1 MRTAR
6 ADRRERHEKRLAFAA
21 LSLALAASPTAAQ
34 RFDAISPVTGQ
45 PDNPGVGLDTAPN
58 GLPSLRRR
66 LPDGLARDDGRG
78 SPGGDALGG
87 DQTGGDSLRSPL
99 SPPIPAQGQSQPG
112 ASQLG
117 TRLNSG
123 GQRTGGSALGSSNL
137 APSALLRSRAAPPR
151 RLGAAT
157 RGITQNVTQVP
168 SPASRLTPI
177 IQQPVVGVPLPLPQA
192 PTQLRP
198 ILPLIA
204 NSATLGLLTP
214 GFILGTDLARPIPTD
229 PAYAPIGYQV
239 GTFTVLPSFAQSLGY
254 DSNPDQTSRQFA
266 RGSVALRTDAAVDF
280 QSNWASSS
288 LQGSLRGA
296 YLETPQNEAASRP
309 AADGVVRWRLDAN
322 RDLHIDAEGRFLVDT
337 QRTGNPNLQIAA
349 GNLQAASATTRP
361 LLAVYG
367 ASLGAT
373 ETFNRLSVTLRGSID
388 RSEFD
393 NARLSDGT
401 IINQADRNLN
411 QYSLQL
417 RTAYEV
423 NPDFSPFIDI
433 LGDTRVYDLRR
444 DLNGV
449 RRDSDGISF
458 LVGASFGLLRTL
470 TGEISAGIQ
479 HREYVD
485 PTLRA
490 IDAPLVNAAL
500 VWSMSPLTTVRLTA
514 ATGITETTIP
524 GSSGILTDVATL
536 EVQHDLFRNL
546 SIVLGGS
553 FLKNTYQ
560 GSTIRENGVS
570 ATARLDYHLTRWLT
584 LRGTYIYQQINS
596 SVAGSSFNDNTFLVG
611 LRVNP

>member
-6 ADRRERHEKRLAFAA
+6 ADRRARHEKRLAYAA
-21 LSLALAASPTAAQ
+21 LTLVLAASPTAAQ
-34 RFDAISPVTGQ
+34 RFDATSPVTGQ
-45 PDNPGVGLDTAPN
+45 PDNPGAGLDTAPS
-58 GLPSLRRR
+58 GLPALRRR
-66 LPDGLARDDGRG
+66 LPDGSTRDDGRG
-78 SPGGDALGG
+78 SPGGDTLGG
-87 DQTGGDSLRSPL
+87 DQMGGDSLRSPL
-99 SPPIPAQGQSQPG
+99 SPPIPAQGQTQPG

-117 TRLNSG
+117 TRLTSG
-123 GQRTGGSALGSSNL
+123 GQRIGGSAVTSSNL
-137 APSALLRSRAAPPR
+137 APSTLLRSRAAPPR
-151 RLGAAT
+151 RLGSAT
-157 RGITQNVTQVP
+157 RSITQNVTQVP
-168 SPASRLTPI
+168 SPAARLTPI
-177 IQQPVVGVPLPLPQA
+177 IQQPVIGVPLPQA
-192 PTQLRP
+192 PTPIRP
-198 ILPLIA
+198 ILPLLA
-204 NSATLGLLTP
+204 NTATLGLLTP

-254 DSNPDQTSRQFA
+254 DSNPDQTARQFA

-337 QRTGNPNLQIAA
+337 QRTGNPNLQVAA

-373 ETFNRLSVTLRGSID
+373 ESFNRLSVTLRGSID

-433 LGDTRVYDLRR
+433 LGDTRVYDLQR
-444 DLNGV
+444 DQNGI

-479 HREYVD
+479 HRDYVD

-514 ATGITETTIP
+514 ATGVTETTIP

-596 SVAGSSFNDNTFLVG
+596 TVAGSSFSDNTFLLG

>member
-1 MRTAR
+1 MT
-6 ADRRERHEKRLAFAA
+6 LV
-21 LSLALAASPTAAQ
+21 LAASPTAAQ
-34 RFDAISPVTGQ
+34 RFDATSPVTGQ
-45 PDNPGVGLDTAPN
+45 PDNPGAGLDTAPS
-58 GLPSLRRR
+58 GLPALRRR
-66 LPDGLARDDGRG
+66 LPDGSTRDDGRG
-78 SPGGDALGG
+78 SPGGDTLGG
-87 DQTGGDSLRSPL
+87 DQMGGDSLRSPL
-99 SPPIPAQGQSQPG
+99 SPPIPAQGQTQPG

-117 TRLNSG
+117 TRLTSG
-123 GQRTGGSALGSSNL
+123 GQRIGGSAVTSSNL
-137 APSALLRSRAAPPR
+137 APSTLLRSRAAPPR
-151 RLGAAT
+151 RLGSAT
-157 RGITQNVTQVP
+157 RSITQNVTQVP
-168 SPASRLTPI
+168 SPAARLTPI
-177 IQQPVVGVPLPLPQA
+177 IQQPVIGVPLPQA
-192 PTQLRP
+192 PTPIRP
-198 ILPLIA
+198 ILPLLA
-204 NSATLGLLTP
+204 NTATLGLLTP

-254 DSNPDQTSRQFA
+254 DSNPDQTARQFA

-337 QRTGNPNLQIAA
+337 QRTGNPNLQVAA

-373 ETFNRLSVTLRGSID
+373 ESFNRLSVTLRGSID

-433 LGDTRVYDLRR
+433 LGDTRVYDLQR
-444 DLNGV
+444 DQNGI

-479 HREYVD
+479 HRDYVD

-514 ATGITETTIP
+514 ATGVTETTIP

-596 SVAGSSFNDNTFLVG
+596 TVAGSSFSDNTFLLG

>member
-6 ADRRERHEKRLAFAA
+6 ADRRERHEKRLAYAA
-21 LSLALAASPTAAQ
+21 LALAVAASPTAAQ
-34 RFDAISPVTGQ
+34 RFDAISPVAGQ

-58 GLPSLRRR
+58 GLPALRRR
-66 LPDGLARDDGRG
+66 FPDGLSRDDGRG
-78 SPGGDALGG
+78 SPGGDATSGE
-87 DQTGGDSLRSPL
+87 QTGGDSLRSPL
-99 SPPIPAQGQSQPG
+99 SPQLPAQGQTQPG
-112 ASQLG
+112 SSQLD
-117 TRLNSG
+117 TRLTSG
-123 GQRTGGSALGSSNL
+123 GQRTGGSSTAPNNL
-137 APSALLRSRAAPPR
+137 AASALLRSRAAPPR
-151 RLGAAT
+151 RFGTAT
-157 RGITQNVTQVP
+157 RRVTREITQVP
-168 SPASRLTPI
+168 SPSLRLTPI
-177 IQQPVVGVPLPLPQA
+177 VQQAVVGVPLPQA
-192 PTQLRP
+192 STQVRP
-198 ILPLIA
+198 ILPLLA
-204 NSATLGLLTP
+204 NTPALGLLTP
-214 GFILGTDLARPIPTD
+214 GFILGTDLARAIPTD
-229 PAYAPIGYQV
+229 PAYAPIGYQIGGV
-239 GTFTVLPSFAQSLGY
+239 TFLPSFAQSLGY
-254 DSNPDQTSRQFA
+254 DSNPDQTTKQFA

-337 QRTGNPNLQIAA
+337 QRTGNPNLQIGT
-349 GNLQAASATTRP
+349 GNLQAAAATTRP

-401 IINQADRNLN
+401 IVNQADRNLN

-433 LGDTRVYDLRR
+433 LGDTRVYDLRQ
-444 DLNGV
+444 DQNGI
-449 RRDSDGISF
+449 RRDSDGVSV
-458 LVGASFGLLRTL
+458 LLGASFGLLRTL
-470 TGEISAGIQ
+470 TGEISAGVQ

-485 PTLRA
+485 PTLRS

-500 VWSMSPLTTVRLTA
+500 IWSMSPLTTVRLTA
-514 ATGITETTIP
+514 ATGVTETTIQ

-546 SIVLGGS
+546 SIVVGGS
-553 FLKNTYQ
+553 FLRNAYQ

-596 SVAGSSFNDNTFLVG
+596 TVAGSSFSDNTFLVG

>member
-1 MRTAR
+1 VRTAR
-6 ADRRERHEKRLAFAA
+6 PDRRERHEKRLAYAA
-21 LSLALAASPTAAQ
+21 LTLALAASPTAAQ
-34 RFDAISPVTGQ
+34 RFDAVSPVTGQ
-45 PDNPGVGLDTAPN
+45 PDNPGVGLEAAPN
-58 GLPSLRRR
+58 GLPALQRR
-66 LPDGLARDDGRG
+66 LPNGLSRDDGRG
-78 SPGGDALGG
+78 SPSGDALGG
-87 DQTGGDSLRSPL
+87 DQIGGDSLRSPL
-99 SPPIPAQGQSQPG
+99 SPPLPAQGQTQPG
-112 ASQLG
+112 ASQLD
-117 TRLNSG
+117 TRVTSG
-123 GQRTGGSALGSSNL
+123 GRRTGGSATAPSNL

-151 RLGAAT
+151 KLGSAT
-157 RGITQNVTQVP
+157 RRITQDITQVP
-168 SPASRLTPI
+168 SPALKLTPI
-177 IQQPVVGVPLPLPQA
+177 IQQPVVGVPLPQA
-192 PTQLRP
+192 PAQLRP
-198 ILPLIA
+198 ILPLLA
-204 NSATLGLLTP
+204 NSSALGLLTP

-229 PAYAPIGYQV
+229 PAYAPVGYQV

-337 QRTGNPNLQIAA
+337 QRTGNPNLQLGTA
-349 GNLQAASATTRP
+349 NLQAASATTRP

-373 ETFNRLSVTLRGSID
+373 ETFNRLSFTLRGSID

-423 NPDFSPFIDI
+423 NPDFSPFVDI
-433 LGDTRVYDLRR
+433 LGDTRVYDLQR
-444 DLNGV
+444 DQNGI
-449 RRDSDGISF
+449 RRDSNGISF
-458 LVGASFGLLRTL
+458 LVGATFGLLRSL

-546 SIVLGGS
+546 SIVVGGS

-596 SVAGSSFNDNTFLVG
+596 TATGASFSDNTVLVG

>member
-6 ADRRERHEKRLAFAA
+6 PDRRDRHEKRLAYAA
-21 LSLALAASPTAAQ
+21 VALALAASPTAAQ

-45 PDNPGVGLDTAPN
+45 PDNPGAGLDTAPN
-58 GLPSLRRR
+58 GLPALRRR
-66 LPDGLARDDGRG
+66 LPDGLSRADGRA
-78 SPGGDALGG
+78 SPNGDMTGG
-87 DQTGGDSLRSPL
+87 DQTGGDSLGSPL
-99 SPPIPAQGQSQPG
+99 SPPIPTPGQGQPG
-112 ASQLG
+112 TSRLD
-117 TRLNSG
+117 TRAASG
-123 GQRTGGSALGSSNL
+123 GQRTGGSSTAPSNL
-137 APSALLRSRAAPPR
+137 APSALLRNRAAPPR
-151 RLGAAT
+151 RLGSAT
-157 RGITQNVTQVP
+157 RRITQEVTQVP
-168 SPASRLTPI
+168 SPAVKLTPI
-177 IQQPVVGVPLPLPQA
+177 IQQPVVGVPLPQQA
-192 PTQLRP
+192 STQLRP
-198 ILPLIA
+198 ILPLLG
-204 NSATLGLLTP
+204 NSPALGLLTP

-266 RGSVALRTDAAVDF
+266 KGSVALRTDAAVDF

-296 YLETPQNEAASRP
+296 YLETPQNDAASRP
-309 AADGVVRWRLDAN
+309 AADGVVRYRLDAN

-349 GNLQAASATTRP
+349 GNLQAASSTTRP

-401 IINQADRNLN
+401 IISQADRNLN

-423 NPDFSPFIDI
+423 NPDFSPFVDI
-433 LGDTRVYDLRR
+433 LGDTRVYDLQR
-444 DLNGV
+444 DQNGI
-449 RRDSDGISF
+449 RRDSDGISL

-485 PTLRA
+485 PSLRS
-490 IDAPLVNAAL
+490 IDAPLINAAL

-514 ATGITETTIP
+514 ATGVTETTIQ

-553 FLKNTYQ
+553 FLRNAYQ
-560 GSTIRENGVS
+560 GSTIRETGVS

-584 LRGTYIYQQINS
+584 LRGTYIYQEIHS
-596 SVAGSSFNDNTFLVG
+596 TVAGSSFSDNTVLFGV
-611 LRVNP
+611 RVNP